1 MQEEFDINQNLIDYF
16 QNIKQ
21 SLESNRKDIVK
32 SIDIKNAIKTK
43 NKTLIINYI
52 IFLYAKNSKK
62 ALSKLKQEKVFFL
75 DINSK
80 NRIIIEIIEFLLK
93 NSKKLELTEKDII
106 YFESKKNLSLI
117 SEDIYTVLQQ
127 IKKEIKNY
135 GDSFIRDILFV
146 VDMHFYKISKGI
158 KSHDIPIETLSEICS
173 FLIYLFSQIN
183 KEHKISQH
191 TFSSKNSLNER
202 NLNNLILL
210 SFKIRNFQDIEKFV
224 DYFNYKCMSHL
235 QIIKNNP

>member
-1 MQEEFDINQNLIDYF
+1 
-16 QNIKQ
+16 
-21 SLESNRKDIVK
+21 
-32 SIDIKNAIKTK
+32 
-43 NKTLIINYI
+43 
-52 IFLYAKNSKK
+52 
-62 ALSKLKQEKVFFL
+62 
-75 DINSK
+75 
-80 NRIIIEIIEFLLK
+80 
-93 NSKKLELTEKDII
+93 
-106 YFESKKNLSLI
+106 
-117 SEDIYTVLQQ
+117 
-127 IKKEIKNY
+127 
-135 GDSFIRDILFV
+135 
-146 VDMHFYKISKGI
+146 MHFYKISKGI